1 MQDVSQMQ
9 RYLHLSEPNLQS
21 QCQELSQISQEQNP
35 ILKVKEELELNKI
48 TEKTLTHNSLLL
60 TDLENKKKPPKLDK
74 LLSGLHN
81 YLLWDKM
88 EVDSYNCKSYLQES
102 TKICWIA
109 KIKREQWKNVPK
121 RYLYESLELYEGVFE
136 FLLNINIRN
145 VGGHIVGREVEC
157 YEK

>member
-1 MQDVSQMQ
+1 MPRAVTDFSGAE
-9 RYLHLSEPNLQS
+9 SNLEGERGIGTQ
-21 QCQELSQISQEQNP
+21 QNNRKDP
-35 ILKVKEELELNKI
+35 YTQFSVIDWFRKQ
-48 TEKTLTHNSLLL
+48 T
-60 TDLENKKKPPKLDK
+60 NKKNPKLDK

-121 RYLYESLELYEGVFE
+121 RYLYESLKLYEGVFE